1 MNLSRH
7 YILVVLERFEEFRQ
21 DYSPKP
27 RTARKQRARFERYC
41 RRNFSS
47 PHNIVTN
54 PDLMDVE
61 YKLHAAKQHQYL
73 FLKSQGFNK
82 PITHLKYKKKK
93 DFAYTDDYKYKIP
106 ITSFSR
112 TNPVSD
118 AICET
123 PSTFLRLSKLKLTIN
138 LHQQT
143 LHQSLLAKLQIIIPP
158 MENKG
163 SKEWYAELTR
173 RKSANIN
180 KVQQTNSLGTS
191 VKKLDQERI
200 NVSPSTD
207 SDKLKELNSQ
217 YEEFQLAHPILFN
230 TKDAQNNDAS
240 TSLGKHFK
248 KQKMDISNEV
258 PSDPFSGSTVGTN
271 LN

>member
-1 MNLSRH
+1 MNLSRQ

-27 RTARKQRARFERYC
+27 L
-41 RRNFSS
+41 
-47 PHNIVTN
+47 TN

-61 YKLHAAKQHQYL
+61 YKLHAAKQHRFL

-106 ITSFSR
+106 ITSFLR

-123 PSTFLRLSKLKLTIN
+123 PSTSSTIKT
-138 LHQQT
+138 QT
-143 LHQSLLAKLQIIIPP
+143 NDQSTPTDTPLVFTGKATDYYTSD
-158 MENKG
+158 G
-163 SKEWYAELTR
+163 DKEWYAELTR
-173 RKSANIN
+173 RESSNIN

-200 NVSPSTD
+200 NVSRDSNEHHVYLLTSYFTKRKKATTD

-240 TSLGKHFK
+240 TSL
-248 KQKMDISNEV
+248 
-258 PSDPFSGSTVGTN
+258 
-271 LN
+271 

>member
-1 MNLSRH
+1 MREH
-7 YILVVLERFEEFRQ
+7 FADLVFGV
-21 DYSPKP
+21 
-27 RTARKQRARFERYC
+27 
-41 RRNFSS
+41 
-47 PHNIVTN
+47 
-54 PDLMDVE
+54 
-61 YKLHAAKQHQYL
+61 
-73 FLKSQGFNK
+73 
-82 PITHLKYKKKK
+82 
-93 DFAYTDDYKYKIP
+93 
-106 ITSFSR
+106 R

-123 PSTFLRLSKLKLTIN
+123 PSTSSTIKTQTNDQSTPKDTPLVFTGKATDYYTSDGEYAQRNLDNVLIDDKGLMNHASFYLIKILRPLRIT
-138 LHQQT
+138 
-143 LHQSLLAKLQIIIPP
+143 
-158 MENKG
+158 NKG

-173 RKSANIN
+173 RESSNIN

-200 NVSPSTD
+200 NVSRDSNEHHVYRLTSYFTKRKKATTD

-240 TSLGKHFK
+240 TSLGKHSK
-248 KQKMDISNEV
+248 KQKMDISHEV

>member
-1 MNLSRH
+1 MNLSRQ
-7 YILVVLERFEEFRQ
+7 YILVVLVFPTRPKSKLERFEEFRQ

-27 RTARKQRARFERYC
+27 RTAGKQRARFE
-41 RRNFSS
+41 
-47 PHNIVTN
+47 T
-54 PDLMDVE
+54 L
-61 YKLHAAKQHQYL
+61 
-73 FLKSQGFNK
+73 
-82 PITHLKYKKKK
+82 
-93 DFAYTDDYKYKIP
+93 
-106 ITSFSR
+106 

-123 PSTFLRLSKLKLTIN
+123 PSTSSTIKTQTNDQSTPTDTPLVFTGKATDYYTSDGEYAQRNLDNVLIDDKGLKNHASFYLIKILRLLRITTFIPVDGKVYSTDRN
-138 LHQQT
+138 NNRT
-143 LHQSLLAKLQIIIPP
+143 LLD
-158 MENKG
+158 KG

-173 RKSANIN
+173 RESSNIN

-200 NVSPSTD
+200 NVSRDSNEHHVYLLTSYFTKRKKATTD

-240 TSLGKHFK
+240 TSL
-248 KQKMDISNEV
+248 
-258 PSDPFSGSTVGTN
+258 
-271 LN
+271 